1 MTTPAA
7 TNASPGDPG
16 EPGGPGDPGDVV
28 RLVAVRDAA
37 LSVDEVLAALDHP
50 AAGGVDLFIG
60 RVRDHDGGQEVGALD
75 YTAHP
80 GALTALHEVCAE
92 VAEEFDVKALA
103 VVHRTG
109 ALVVGDLAVVLGTA
123 AAHRGV
129 AFDATRALIDRLK
142 ARVPI
147 WKHQQYA
154 DGSDSWVGT
163 P

>member
-7 TNASPGDPG
+7 TGAT
-16 EPGGPGDPGDVV
+16 PGDVV
-28 RLVAVRDAA
+28 RLVGVRDTA
-37 LSVDEVLAALDHP
+37 LSVDELLAALDHP

-80 GALTALHEVCAE
+80 GALAALHDVCAE
-92 VAEEFDVKALA
+92 VAAEFDVKALA
-103 VVHRTG
+103 VLHRTG
-109 ALVVGDLAVVLGTA
+109 ALEVGDLAVVLGTA

-147 WKHQQYA
+147 WKHQRYA